1 MKLKMKVKTW
11 ILFFLSA
18 WMWIGCSSPPK
29 KISYLSLEKP
39 KDKIDAMLSKPTDF
53 WKVRVGVLYLK
64 PVGVNSYLKQA
75 ETESGSSILRN
86 VDVKM
91 RAPFC
96 LIPLFPIL
104 CFGGEAV
111 VVEGAEVP

>member
-1 MKLKMKVKTW
+1 MKSKPLI
-11 ILFFLSA
+11 ILFLCV
-18 WMWIGCSSPPK
+18 WTLIGCSSPPK

-39 KDKIDAMLSKPTDF
+39 KDKIDTTISRPTNF
-53 WKVRVGVLYLK
+53 WKIRFGIFYLK
-64 PVGVNSYLKQA
+64 PVGLHSYLKQA
-75 ETESGSSILRN
+75 EAESGSPILRN
-86 VDVKM
+86 ADIRM

-111 VVEGAEVP
+111 VVEGNEVP